1 MRSKWIKVLAA
12 AVVIAMALPAAGSA
26 APLEPDK
33 ECSLKVEAIK
43 PTEENGQMHILCT
56 ICIKWRTW

>member
-33 ECSLKVEAIK
+33 ECSLKVEAIN
-43 PTEENGQMHILCT
+43 PT
-56 ICIKWRTW
+56 